1 MIKKIDGCA
10 NNPEKSS
17 KKKKKKGDHVP
28 SGYLL
33 CTKWAFDPIENK
45 HILYRGEDRMKKFCS
60 SLRKHTANVVN
71 FKKKKMLPLK
81 THQDATA
88 CYIYGKSLLKMKII
102 KELETIAILL
112 VNTEI
117 QHIVY
122 VI

>member
-1 MIKKIDGCA
+1 MCKQSGKIF
-10 NNPEKSS
+10 

-88 CYIYGKSLLKMKII
+88 CYFCGKSFPKKFAKDEDYRRVRDHCHFTGKYRYSAYSI
-102 KELETIAILL
+102 
-112 VNTEI
+112 
-117 QHIVY
+117 
-122 VI
+122 

>member
-10 NNPEKSS
+10 NNPEKS
-17 KKKKKKGDHVP
+17 KKKKKDDHVP

-102 KELETIAILL
+102 EELETIAILL